1 MKTELRA
8 TKTLWSL
15 IEDER
20 PIQVIYQFYQD
31 NFNTFKILNA
41 LDSCCKNHLDYM
53 WYNKFLKNKRNLCQ
67 TRNKFINFNKW

>member
-20 PIQVIYQFYQD
+20 PIQVIYKFYQD
-31 NFNTFKILNA
+31 N
-41 LDSCCKNHLDYM
+41 
-53 WYNKFLKNKRNLCQ
+53 
-67 TRNKFINFNKW
+67 